1 MNRLEQDLESLG
13 IPPIEPAASAKTL
26 PPVQGVVPPP
36 HAHWE
41 RCKAWIADGLE
52 GSLLKVEDI
61 EAALARGEAVLW
73 PGERCALVSEFVSYP
88 SGERASQ
95 VMSAGGDLDEIL
107 SMVPGME
114 AFARLNG
121 CAVSTVE
128 GRRGWERVL
137 KPAGYE
143 FLSIKLRK
151 TL

>member
-1 MNRLEQDLESLG
+1 MKSLDLELEAMG
-13 IPPIEPAASAKTL
+13 VPAVDPPL
-26 PPVQGVVPPP
+26 PPVREVVKPP

-41 RCKAWIADGLE
+41 RCKGWIAEGL
-52 GSLLKVEDI
+52 GDSLLKIADI
-61 EAALARGEAVLW
+61 EAQLGKGDAILW
-73 PGERCALVSEFVSYP
+73 PGAKCAIVSEFVTYP

-121 CAVSTVE
+121 CSTSLVE

-137 KPAGYE
+137 KAADYQ
-143 FLSIKLRK
+143 FLSITLRK
-151 TL
+151 QL

>member
-1 MNRLEQDLESLG
+1 MNRLEKDLESLG
-13 IPPIEPAASAKTL
+13 IPPIEAVPSAKISPQLT
-26 PPVQGVVPPP
+26 VVARPP

-41 RCKAWIADGLE
+41 RCRGWIAEGLA
-52 GSLLKVEDI
+52 GSLLKIEDV

-95 VMSAGGDLDEIL
+95 VMSAGGDLGEIL
-107 SMVPGME
+107 AMVPGME

-121 CAVSTVE
+121 CAISIVE

>member
-1 MNRLEQDLESLG
+1 MNRLEKDLASLG
-13 IPPIEPAASAKTL
+13 IPPIEAPPPAKMLSPLLA
-26 PPVQGVVPPP
+26 VVPPP

-41 RCKAWIADGLE
+41 RCKGWIAEGLAQ
-52 GSLLKVEDI
+52 SLLKIEDI

-107 SMVPGME
+107 SMIPGME

-137 KPAGYE
+137 KAAGYE